1 MNNFGY
7 HLKEGVRGVFRN
19 RLVNT
24 AAVGMLIACLVV
36 TGSFGL
42 LLVNINAAIEETGA
56 VNTISVYLDETADA
70 AAVAAAGEAL
80 AAIPGVKT
88 TTFVSKAE
96 GLESMRETFGDLID
110 GLEDDNPI
118 RDLYRLEVEDQ
129 SQLASCAESAK
140 NVAGVAKV
148 NSRGDVAVK
157 FLKVRNTIAMIGLAF
172 VVVLGLIS
180 LFILSNAVRLSVFAR
195 RTEVRVM
202 KTVGATN
209 SFIRASF
216 AIEGVLLGLI
226 GAAISYGL
234 IALAYIKLFE
244 TAIRE
249 LGFLT
254 TIPLPFTTF
263 AVPVAVVF
271 GGTGILMGLL
281 GSALALR
288 RYMKI

>member
-7 HLKEGVRGVFRN
+7 HFKEGVRGVFRN

-36 TGSFGL
+36 TGAFGL
-42 LLVNINAAIEETGA
+42 LLVNINAVIEETGA

-70 AAVAAAGEAL
+70 AAVTAAGEAL

-88 TTFVSKAE
+88 STFVSKAE

-110 GLEDDNPI
+110 GLENDNPI
-118 RDLYRLEVEDQ
+118 RDMYRLEVEDQ
-129 SQLASCAESAK
+129 SLLTSCAESAQS
-140 NVAGVAKV
+140 VAGVAKV
-148 NSRGDVAVK
+148 NSRGDVAVQ

-226 GAAISYGL
+226 GAAVSYGL
-234 IALAYIKLFE
+234 IALAYVELFE

-254 TIPLPFTTF
+254 TIPLPFATF
-263 AVPVAVVF
+263 AVPVAVIF
-271 GGTGILMGLL
+271 GGTGVLMGLF
-281 GSALALR
+281 GSALALH

>member
-24 AAVGMLIACLVV
+24 AAIGMLIACLVV
-36 TGSFGL
+36 TGAFGL
-42 LLVNINAAIEETGA
+42 LLININAAIEETGA
-56 VNTISVYLDETADA
+56 VNMISVYLDETADA

-234 IALAYIKLFE
+234 IALAYVKLFE

-254 TIPLPFTTF
+254 TIPLPFSTF
-263 AVPVAVVF
+263 AVP
-271 GGTGILMGLL
+271 
-281 GSALALR
+281 
-288 RYMKI
+288 

>member
-24 AAVGMLIACLVV
+24 AAIGMLIACLVV
-36 TGSFGL
+36 TGAFGL
-42 LLVNINAAIEETGA
+42 LLININAAIEETGA
-56 VNTISVYLDETADA
+56 VNTISVYLDETADT

>member
-24 AAVGMLIACLVV
+24 AAIGMLIACLVV
-36 TGSFGL
+36 TGAFGL
-42 LLVNINAAIEETGA
+42 LLININAAIEETGA
-56 VNTISVYLDETADA
+56 VNTISVYLDETADT

-129 SQLASCAESAK
+129 SQLASCAERAK

>member
-1 MNNFGY
+1 
-7 HLKEGVRGVFRN
+7 
-19 RLVNT
+19 
-24 AAVGMLIACLVV
+24 
-36 TGSFGL
+36 
-42 LLVNINAAIEETGA
+42 
-56 VNTISVYLDETADA
+56 
-70 AAVAAAGEAL
+70 
-80 AAIPGVKT
+80 
-88 TTFVSKAE
+88 
-96 GLESMRETFGDLID
+96 
-110 GLEDDNPI
+110 
-118 RDLYRLEVEDQ
+118 
-129 SQLASCAESAK
+129 
-140 NVAGVAKV
+140 
-148 NSRGDVAVK
+148 
-157 FLKVRNTIAMIGLAF
+157 
-172 VVVLGLIS
+172 
-180 LFILSNAVRLSVFAR
+180 
-195 RTEVRVM
+195 M

>member
-24 AAVGMLIACLVV
+24 AAIGMLIACLVV
-36 TGSFGL
+36 TGAFGL
-42 LLVNINAAIEETGA
+42 LLININAAIEETGA